1 MTNQKKKIQKTN
13 HNDEV
18 TNGYKDDVLQSIK
31 RASEEGVLLY
41 KTENPDCPATLEQI
55 FRTPGVKEE
64 SYYNL
69 QFIVKDEEGKLT
81 EMWFGDDK
89 VKGKRN
95 RGR

>member
-1 MTNQKKKIQKTN
+1 MTNQKKKVQKTN
-13 HNDEV
+13 NNEV
-18 TNGYKDDVLQSIK
+18 TNNYKDEVLQCIK

-41 KTENPDCPATLEQI
+41 KTESPDCPATLEQI
-55 FRTPGVKEE
+55 VKAPGVKED